1 MFSKPINTPVPLS
14 HIVGFSVVLA
24 IDPVRQADLFALS
37 DRGASLARHGHLAE
51 KQHSWSESGVGAS
64 LARHGRVTEKQ
75 FSPAQSGVGASR
87 APQFA
92 VSSARQPDS
101 PRHSNTHTHFRPLMT
116 TVGLE
121 PTPFRTDAL
130 SQHPR
135 PLGQTVLGAAKNHN
149 ATRSS
154 LTIWGARKLVESAS
168 PNFWPPEPQM
178 CKCVLRPV
186 RHAVARVRADHPNQ
200 V

>member
-1 MFSKPINTPVPLS
+1 MFASADHRHNSSASNSQVWVCPARGRICPWLHTSTPERRSRTL
-14 HIVGFSVVLA
+14 
-24 IDPVRQADLFALS
+24 
-37 DRGASLARHGHLAE
+37 
-51 KQHSWSESGVGAS
+51 
-64 LARHGRVTEKQ
+64 
-75 FSPAQSGVGASR
+75 ASR
-87 APQFA
+87 HAPQFA

-168 PNFWPPEPQM
+168 PSFWPPEPQM
-178 CKCVLRPV
+178 CKCVLRPA
-186 RHAVARVRADHPNQ
+186 RHAFARVRADHPNQ